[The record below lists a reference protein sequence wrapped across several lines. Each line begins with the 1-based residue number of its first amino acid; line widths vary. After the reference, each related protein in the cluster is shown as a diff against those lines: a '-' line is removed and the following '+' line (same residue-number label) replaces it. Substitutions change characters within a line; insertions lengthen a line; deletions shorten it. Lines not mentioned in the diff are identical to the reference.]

1 LQTAP
6 GGARRVRL
14 LDYRLN
20 GGVYRRR
27 APGAV
32 GRVHLVIAKLKTR
45 QMGHEIS
52 YPVPSHLKECFAY
65 PG

>member
-1 LQTAP
+1 
-6 GGARRVRL
+6 VRL